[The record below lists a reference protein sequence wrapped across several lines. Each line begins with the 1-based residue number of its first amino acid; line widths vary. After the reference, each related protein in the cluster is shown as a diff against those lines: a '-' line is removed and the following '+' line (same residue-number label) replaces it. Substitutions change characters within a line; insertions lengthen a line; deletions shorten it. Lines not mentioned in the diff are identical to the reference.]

1 MLEPHAFV
9 FAGPNGSG
17 KTSLVN
23 EGKENG
29 LQAAGGLFPLPELF
43 INPDQVAKDL
53 QGQFPDQNARDEAAA
68 STALRMRVD
77 AIKSRQTFAFEPVMS
92 HPSRINELL
101 LLKEQG
107 YP

>member
-1 MLEPHAFV
+1 
-9 FAGPNGSG
+9 
-17 KTSLVN
+17 
-23 EGKENG
+23 
-29 LQAAGGLFPLPELF
+29 
-43 INPDQVAKDL
+43 
-53 QGQFPDQNARDEAAA
+53 
-68 STALRMRVD
+68 MRVD